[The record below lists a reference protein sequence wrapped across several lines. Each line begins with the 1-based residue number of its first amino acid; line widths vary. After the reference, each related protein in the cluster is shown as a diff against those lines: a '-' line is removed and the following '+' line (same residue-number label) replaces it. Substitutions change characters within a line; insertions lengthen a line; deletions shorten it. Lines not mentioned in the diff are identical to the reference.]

1 MSGAE
6 REALR
11 AAIDAARRA
20 KVEAAE
26 AAKAASKQA
35 DLAKRA
41 IREHS

>member
-41 IREHS
+41 IRERS